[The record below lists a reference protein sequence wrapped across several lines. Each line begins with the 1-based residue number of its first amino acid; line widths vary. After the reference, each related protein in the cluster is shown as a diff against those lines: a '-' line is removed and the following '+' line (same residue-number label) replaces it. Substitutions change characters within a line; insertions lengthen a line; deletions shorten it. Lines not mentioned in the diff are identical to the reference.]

1 MVVKQSVSLFC
12 RWWESDFL
20 LSFERLLD
28 KFETVFV
35 YQNTKKHYLH
45 ITRFC
50 YTLRLSR
57 KFLLFTGLY
66 SISSGIW
73 LQLVKSVKNV
83 LLLAKYI
90 ISNQGSMER
99 KSLNDIIDVALN
111 NEK

>member
-1 MVVKQSVSLFC
+1 MLIKQSVSLFC
-12 RWWESDFL
+12 CWWESDFL

-35 YQNTKKHYLH
+35 YQNTKKHYVH

-50 YTLRLSR
+50 YTPGLNR
-57 KFLLFTGLY
+57 KFLLFPGLY

-73 LQLVKSVKNV
+73 LQLVKSVKDV

-111 NEK
+111 KEK